1 MTTLRRRLV
10 GLLALVTITAIVG
23 GLPVVL
29 MAVGA
34 NPFAGGLPP
43 LETIWDILTSPDD
56 GTLAII
62 LFTLAGWVAWA
73 FLTMSIALEVFARAR
88 GLRTP
93 TIRGFALPQRAA
105 RGLVGATLLLFIAAP
120 GVTAVTAP
128 LPVVASQTLDS
139 APAAPAAAPVPVQVA
154 PAPAPTEAAVTHTV
168 RRGETLWSI
177 AEQHLGDGHRYREI
191 LDLNHDLLG
200 GQADFIKVG
209 WILTLPAPPV
219 TAPHSATVIVEKGDT
234 LSEIAR
240 DELGDATRYPEI
252 FEASR
257 DITQPGGRHL
267 TDPDVI
273 DVG

>member
-10 GLLALVTITAIVG
+10 GLLALVTIAAIVG

-88 GLRTP
+88 GLRVP

-105 RGLVGATLLLFIAAP
+105 RGLVGATLLLLSRRP
-120 GVTAVTAP
+120 GPPPSPPRVPWSPPRPWTP
-128 LPVVASQTLDS
+128 LPQ
-139 APAAPAAAPVPVQVA
+139 PPP
-154 PAPAPTEAAVTHTV
+154 
-168 RRGETLWSI
+168 
-177 AEQHLGDGHRYREI
+177 
-191 LDLNHDLLG
+191 
-200 GQADFIKVG
+200 
-209 WILTLPAPPV
+209 LPRF
-219 TAPHSATVIVEKGDT
+219 
-234 LSEIAR
+234 LSR
-240 DELGDATRYPEI
+240 
-252 FEASR
+252 
-257 DITQPGGRHL
+257 
-267 TDPDVI
+267 
-273 DVG
+273 